1 VVGLPTKTAFH
12 IVLLTHR
19 AKLLDCRAGMVV
31 VPCSDGQRGI
41 LRNHCPLLTGLSQGI
56 MQVRGIPDRPD
67 VFYLLEGGF
76 ARFSENNL
84 TVLAYDAFTFEG
96 LAPDKIQ
103 DMISN
108 ARSAVISQQLIKTEV
123 QRVEMARNRL
133 IIRMAEIASLAAPA
147 VS

>member
-1 VVGLPTKTAFH
+1 
-12 IVLLTHR
+12 
-19 AKLLDCRAGMVV
+19 MVV